1 MYKLLVAVVPDYCI
15 IVNSQIDCIIEAFL
29 FSIIIFIEI
38 LSLVFECLLLYSKLF
53 LLYLSSSYGISTFF
67 HSIRNGFY
75 FEYLCT
81 FTKTFFSFN
90 SVV

>member
-53 LLYLSSSYGISTFF
+53 LLYLSSNYGISTFV
-67 HSIRNGFY
+67 HSI
-75 FEYLCT
+75 
-81 FTKTFFSFN
+81 
-90 SVV
+90 